1 MLEVEFD
8 GAATDPFG
16 NSKIAFSASG
26 QVNREDF
33 GLTWNAPLEAGGV
46 VVGPKVRIDLNV
58 EAVKA

>member
-1 MLEVEFD
+1 LPPSS
-8 GAATDPFG
+8 AATT
-16 NSKIAFSASG
+16 